1 MSTHEQWVQDVTA
14 GASRRQVSS
23 AIGMPQSTYNRQA
36 NAGRFDAETIIAIAR
51 AYGAHP
57 VESLTKLEFLTVDE
71 AAPMSLA
78 DAARLLTDQQ
88 LIRELARRVDADD
101 DAWSGTFDDVVD
113 HADDN
118 VIAIGGPSDLPD
130 NVAARRIPGKSH
142 GEQIDDQFDQLG
154 EESQDPGDDDVDPA

>member
-88 LIRELARRVDADD
+88 LIRELARRVDSDES
-101 DAWSGTFDDVVD
+101 AWAGTFDDVVES
-113 HADDN
+113 
-118 VIAIGGPSDLPD
+118 VGSVTEIRPSMSELPD
-130 NVAARRIPGKSH
+130 NVAAHH
-142 GEQIDDQFDQLG
+142 GEVGVPDIPSEAEDPQIA
-154 EESQDPGDDDVDPA
+154 PGDDDNFDPA